1 MIKGNVLSFSNIRIV
16 FLFSVIFVFFTSCK
30 KEEIVL
36 IDNNIAQP
44 DNTVENVTVENYVN
58 KLHIALLGRK
68 PTEVEFDASLVIL
81 KDDDLSLNSR
91 INVIQSIHDQVQ
103 YYDNEFAIM
112 RSNFLN
118 NADSAEF
125 AEAKWVIEFAKSA
138 TSNQIE
144 IDFWNAELLRIEPLI
159 SLESD
164 LSLKTKSIKEAHEVV
179 VNNMV
184 YDEINMGTENFV
196 VSLFQNF
203 LLRYPTQAEL
213 DGGKNMVDGK
223 SDALFTLIGNNKN
236 ELLSI
241 FFNNNEYYEGQ
252 VRANYLRFL
261 YREPSADEISLLVTQ
276 YKSTGNYKEI
286 QSYILSTD
294 EYLGIQ

>member
-1 MIKGNVLSFSNIRIV
+1 M
-16 FLFSVIFVFFTSCK
+16 FLFSLFFVFFASCK
-30 KEEIVL
+30 KEEVLL
-36 IDNNIAQP
+36 IDNNIAPP
-44 DNTVENVTVENYVN
+44 DHTVENITVENYVN

-68 PTEVEFDASLVIL
+68 PTEEEFNS
-81 KDDDLSLNSR
+81 SLNNLLNSNLSESSR
-91 INVIQSIHDQVQ
+91 ISVIQSIHDQVQ
-103 YYDNEFAIM
+103 YFENEFSIM

-164 LSLKTKSIKEAHEVV
+164 LGLKTKTIKESHEVI
-179 VNNMV
+179 VNNFV

-196 VSLFQNF
+196 ISLFQNF

-213 DGGKNMVDGK
+213 ESGKNMVDGK
-223 SDALFTLIGNNKN
+223 SDALFTEIGKNKN
-236 ELLSI
+236 EFLSI

-252 VRANYLRFL
+252 VRSNYLRFL
-261 YREPSADEISLLVTQ
+261 YREPSADEISLLVSQ
-276 YKSTGNYKEI
+276 YKKTGDYQEI
-286 QSYILSTD
+286 QNYILSSD